1 MNFNELKL
9 NFKGE
14 LQLNE
19 TFKKIYAT
27 DASAYRQYP
36 ALVAFPACKD
46 DIQELILYA
55 NTNKLTLVP
64 RGAGTSLAG
73 QVVAEANGIIVDI
86 SKHMGAITELNVQEK
101 WAWVQPGVVLDELN
115 MQMQPHGLFFGPE
128 TSTSNRCTIGGMT
141 GNNACGTH
149 SLLYGSTRDHLLE
162 MKGFLSDGSFVHFR
176 PLNKQE
182 FYEKMKLN
190 TLEGAIYKNMYNL
203 LSDKHN
209 QESIKKDYP
218 HPMLRRRNTGYAID
232 LLLDNEVF
240 GEIDEPVNFCKL
252 LAGSEGTLFFATDI
266 KLNLLDLSPK
276 NKGLLCAHFH
286 SLDKAVEAN
295 LLVLKHQPA
304 SIELIDDII
313 INCTKDSIGQK
324 PNRFFIEGNPGAILI
339 MEFYASSPDEL
350 QEKLQC
356 VETDLRTNQ
365 LGFHYPRVT
374 GPDMAKVWALRKAAL
389 GLLSNIAGDAKPVS
403 LIEDTAVFPELLK
416 DYLHEFKVMLEKYHL
431 TCVFHGHISTGE
443 LHLRPVI
450 NIKTPEGLKLFRQVA
465 SETANLV
472 KKYRGSLSGEHGD
485 GRLRG
490 EFISTIIGKDNYNLC
505 CQVKQV
511 WDPQGVFNAGKITA
525 TPPMDSS
532 LRYVTN
538 PQLENICTYFSFADS
553 QGYYRHIERCN
564 GSADCRKSHLM
575 GGIMCPT
582 FMATGD
588 EFMST
593 RARANM
599 LRETFQNY
607 DGKWNIQKDTLEVL
621 DNCLSCKACKKEC
634 PSNIDMTKL
643 KAEYLQH
650 HYDMHGVPFK
660 SRMIASLP
668 VLFKVCS
675 LSPAFFNFITQSFVG
690 HRIIKPLL
698 GFSNKRSIPT
708 VYRFTLRS
716 WIDQQKKNENTSKE
730 GKTKI
735 WLWAEEFTNYL
746 DVEVGMKAY
755 KLLSLFGYDL
765 HLLPMVVSSRTYLS
779 KGMVKK
785 AKAIVNKNLA
795 WFERHY
801 DGTPIVGI
809 EPSAI
814 LTLRDEYLD
823 LAEARHKSIAEKLAQ
838 NSMPVEELICN
849 LYQAQPEISSLFQDK
864 EIHIALHGHCYQKVL
879 SDTSMVKKML
889 EIPVNSKVTELKTGC
904 CGMAGAFGYEK
915 RHYHLSMQ
923 IGELSL
929 FPSLRNLSD
938 ETIIAASGTSCRQQI
953 LDGTGKK
960 AYHPVEILYNLL
972 QNLQM

>member
-1 MNFNELKL
+1 MNFNGLKL

-14 LQLNE
+14 LQLDG

-36 ALVAFPACKD
+36 VMVAFPACNE
-46 DIQELILYA
+46 DISKLIQYA
-55 NTNKLTLVP
+55 TANKLTLVP

-73 QVVAEANGIIVDI
+73 QVVAEANGVVVDI
-86 SKHMGAITELNVQEK
+86 SRHLNNITEVNVQEK

-115 MQMQPHGLFFGPE
+115 LAMQAHGLFFGPE
-128 TSTSNRCTIGGMT
+128 TSTSNRCTIGGMM
-141 GNNACGTH
+141 GNNACGAH

-162 MKGFLSDGSFVHFR
+162 MKGFLSDGSFVHVK

-182 FYEKMKLN
+182 FLEKMKLN
-190 TLEGAIYKNMYNL
+190 TLEGAVYKHIFKL
-203 LSDKHN
+203 LSNTHTQKSI
-209 QESIKKDYP
+209 QEGYP
-218 HPMLRRRNTGYAID
+218 HPLLKRRNTGYAVD

-240 GEIDEPVNFCKL
+240 GHSQELFNFCKL
-252 LAGSEGTLFFATDI
+252 LAGSEGTLFFATDLKI
-266 KLNLLDLSPK
+266 NLLELPPK
-276 NKGLLCAHFH
+276 HKGLLCAHFH
-286 SLDKAVEAN
+286 SLDEAVEAN
-295 LLVLKHQPA
+295 LLALKHQPA

-339 MEFYASSPDEL
+339 IEFYAESEVVL
-350 QEKLQC
+350 QQMQRNLEA
-356 VETDLRTNQ
+356 DLRQNN
-365 LGFHYPRVT
+365 LGFHFPFVT
-374 GPDMAKVWALRKAAL
+374 GADMSKVWAMRKAAL
-389 GLLSNIAGDAKPVS
+389 GLLSNIVGDAKPVS
-403 LIEDTAVFPELLK
+403 LVEDTAVFPELLK
-416 DYLHEFKVMLEKYHL
+416 DYLHEFKAMLAKYHL

-450 NIKTPEGLKLFRQVA
+450 NVKTPEGLQLFRKVA
-465 SETANLV
+465 SETADLV

-490 EFISTIIGKDNYNLC
+490 EFISKIIGKDNFDLC
-505 CQVKQV
+505 CQIKQA
-511 WDPQGVFNAGKITA
+511 WDPRGIFNAGKITA
-525 TPPMDSS
+525 TPPMDTN
-532 LRYVTN
+532 LRYVVN
-538 PQLENICTYFSFADS
+538 PQFDNIPTYFSFDDS
-553 QGYYRHIERCN
+553 AGYYRHIERCN
-564 GSADCRKSHLM
+564 GSADCRKGQLM
-575 GGIMCPT
+575 GGTMCPT

-588 EFMST
+588 ELMST

-599 LRETFQNY
+599 LREAFQNF
-607 DGKWNIQKDTLEVL
+607 DGIWNTQKDTLEVL

-634 PSNIDMTKL
+634 PSNVDMTKL

-650 HYDMHGVPFK
+650 HYDAHGVPLK

-668 VLFKVCS
+668 VLFKLSS
-675 LSPAFFNFITQSFVG
+675 LSPAFFNFISQSFVG
-690 HRIIKPLL
+690 HRLLKPLL
-698 GFSNKRSIPT
+698 GFSNQRSIPV
-708 VYRFTLRS
+708 VYRFTLTN
-716 WIDQQKKNENTSKE
+716 WIDKQKKAEAKNIK
-730 GKTKI
+730 GKNKI
-735 WLWAEEFTNYL
+735 WLWADEFTNYL

-755 KLLSLFGYDL
+755 KLLSLLGYDV
-765 HLLPMVVSSRTYLS
+765 HLLPMVASSRTYLS

-801 DGTPIVGI
+801 DGMPIVGI

-823 LAEARHKSIAEKLAQ
+823 LADACYKSIAQKVAQ
-838 NSMPVEELICN
+838 HSMPVEEFICN
-849 LYQAQPEISSLFQDK
+849 LYQARPEISSLFQDK

-889 EIPVNSKVTELKTGC
+889 EIPANSKVTELKTGC

-915 RHYHLSMQ
+915 RHYQLSMQ

-929 FPSLRNLSD
+929 FPSVRKLSSD
-938 ETIIAASGTSCRQQI
+938 TIVAASGTSCRQQI

-960 AYHPVEILYNLL
+960 AFHPVEILYNLL
-972 QNLQM
+972 TNSHL